1 MKAGLQC
8 FMTTTFPIFDL
19 AKVTAE
25 AFAGPDGESEVVSDP
40 SISNN
45 GGFPRMSNE
54 RIKTDLGFT
63 PKYGDPYRMMKD
75 YHNELERGDYV
86 GLFA

>member
-1 MKAGLQC
+1 
-8 FMTTTFPIFDL
+8 
-19 AKVTAE
+19 
-25 AFAGPDGESEVVSDP
+25 
-40 SISNN
+40 
-45 GGFPRMSNE
+45 MSNE